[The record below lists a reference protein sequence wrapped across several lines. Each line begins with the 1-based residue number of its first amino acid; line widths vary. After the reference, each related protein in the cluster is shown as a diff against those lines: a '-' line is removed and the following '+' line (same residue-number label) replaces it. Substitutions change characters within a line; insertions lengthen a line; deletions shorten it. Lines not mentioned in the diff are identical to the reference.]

1 MLFFES
7 LVYIL
12 KFITYFLGGLFIVY
26 MVVRVGVHAFLSAWY
41 DYYKK

>member
-1 MLFFES
+1 MVWEALLS
-7 LVYIL
+7 VVKLAI
-12 KFITYFLGGLFIVY
+12 YFLGGLFVIY